1 MDKTDKFKAVWLSH
15 SSIADF
21 LNCPRKYYL
30 RAIYKD
36 PINNH
41 KITQVTPALS
51 RGQVIHSVLESLSTL
66 PSEVRFNTPL
76 TETLEREWVKI
87 TGKVGG
93 FRSSEEEA
101 RYKAES
107 IEMIKKVMDN
117 PGPLSQKAVKIKES
131 LPHYW
136 LSEEEGLILSGKIDW
151 LIYDEASDGVKILDF
166 KTGKNEEDESSLQ
179 LPIYQL
185 IVKNTQ
191 SREVTGA
198 YYWYLYHDTAPRE
211 VALANTEATREEVLA
226 IGRRIKLA
234 RQLGHFVCPNG
245 SQGCKHCAPLEAIK
259 NGRGEKV
266 GVSEY
271 KQDLYVLN

>member
-21 LNCPRKYYL
+21 LNCPRKYFL
-30 RAIYKD
+30 RAIYRD

-66 PSEVRFNTPL
+66 PAAERFEVPL
-76 TETLEREWVKI
+76 TKKLEMEWVKI
-87 TGKVGG
+87 SGKVGG
-93 FRSSEEEA
+93 FRSSEEES
-101 RYKAES
+101 RYKEES
-107 IEMIKKVMDN
+107 MDMIKKVMDN
-117 PGPLSQKAVKIKES
+117 PGPLAQKAIKIKEP

-151 LIYDEASDGVKILDF
+151 LIYDEDTDGVKILDF

-179 LPIYQL
+179 LPIYHL

-198 YYWYLYHDTAPRE
+198 YYWYLYHDTEPRE
-211 VALANTEATREEVLA
+211 ASLTNPESTKEEVLS

-245 SQGCKHCAPLEAIK
+245 SAGCKHCAPLEAIK